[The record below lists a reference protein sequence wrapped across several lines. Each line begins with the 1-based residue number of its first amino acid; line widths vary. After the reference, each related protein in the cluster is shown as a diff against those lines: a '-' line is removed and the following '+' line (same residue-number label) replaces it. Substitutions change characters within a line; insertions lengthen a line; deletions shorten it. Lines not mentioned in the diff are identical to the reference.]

1 MDQEAFLTSTVFAI
15 SALIIDILYEES
27 NLTHHNLKATV
38 AKNVTNNYLQSKKEN
53 FFMLPKDTGNSI
65 DQVIPMLK
73 KCPTP
78 LSSATN

>member
-1 MDQEAFLTSTVFAI
+1 MDLEAFLTSTVFAI

-27 NLTHHNLKATV
+27 NLMRHNWKVTV

-53 FFMLPKDTGNSI
+53 FFMLSKDTGNSI
-65 DQVIPMLK
+65 DQVIRMLK

>member
-1 MDQEAFLTSTVFAI
+1 MDLEAFLTSTVFAI

-27 NLTHHNLKATV
+27 NLRHHNLKVTV
-38 AKNVTNNYLQSKKEN
+38 AKNVTNNYLQSNKEN
-53 FFMLPKDTGNSI
+53 FFMLPKDIGSSI
-65 DQVIPMLK
+65 DQETHILK